1 MRRIGLFGGTFN
13 PPHVGHLRLAALA
26 ADAAQLDMVIIMPAS
41 VPPHKE
47 APGLAT
53 GEDRIA
59 LCRRTFTDPRFIVSD
74 MELRRAGKSYTVETL
89 RALHDCYPEDKL
101 YLIIGSDMLLSFDRW
116 FSWEEI
122 LSLCSLL
129 VLSRENDLSP
139 QMLRDYASQ
148 TLGLTEEEGFR
159 ILETAP
165 LELSSTMI
173 RERIAKGEDTAAF
186 LTPQA
191 YAYIKEKG
199 LYL

>member
-13 PPHVGHLRLAALA
+13 PPHVGHLRLASLA

-116 FSWEEI
+116 FCWEEI

-173 RERIAKGEDTAAF
+173 RERIAKGEDAAAL
-186 LTPQA
+186 LTPQG

>member
-13 PPHVGHLRLAALA
+13 PPHVGHLRLASLA

-89 RALHDCYPEDKL
+89 RALHDCYPKDKL

-116 FSWEEI
+116 FCWEEI

-148 TLGLTEEEGFR
+148 TLGLTEDEGFR

-173 RERIAKGEDTAAF
+173 RERITKGEDAAAF